1 MDYISRLFGPPPERN
16 ITAIVTAS
24 VVSTALIFKLACTAF
39 QGKQEKIIKSPTT
52 TVLPNLS
59 SSEIA
64 ALPYPP
70 DALPGGRDVD
80 SPVS

>member
-24 VVSTALIFKLACTAF
+24 VVSTALIFKLA
-39 QGKQEKIIKSPTT
+39 
-52 TVLPNLS
+52 
-59 SSEIA
+59 EIA